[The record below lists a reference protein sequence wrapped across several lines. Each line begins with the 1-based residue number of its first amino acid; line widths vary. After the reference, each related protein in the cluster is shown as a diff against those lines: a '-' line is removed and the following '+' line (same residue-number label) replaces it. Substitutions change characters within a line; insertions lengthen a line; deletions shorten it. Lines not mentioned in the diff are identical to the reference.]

1 MWSSTVRC
9 ESCRSLPPP
18 QQAVCPIATCVLSMS
33 GRPLSVGA
41 SCQCQTA
48 ATLSCEWYSVHV
60 TTLLASLHALL
71 CRLPVCHRYSVMTD
85 SCWDM
90 NPDKRATFLQ
100 LKKTFDRL
108 ITAALDQ
115 DWPYMDLA
123 FVVHE
128 QLRGELQLGRYVVW
142 W

>member
-18 QQAVCPIATCVLSMS
+18 QQAVCPTTTCVLSMS
-33 GRPLSVGA
+33 GKPLSVGA